1 MILAQVNTDPKL
13 ASTEEENTIYNI
25 GCNEIQLFKMLV
37 AVPAYVMQRLDNLT
51 NDVQILIFELRLPEN
66 RI

>member
-13 ASTEEENTIYNI
+13 ACTKEEHTIHNI
-25 GCNEIQLFKMLV
+25 SCNEIQFFKMLV
-37 AVPAYVMQRLDNLT
+37 SVPAYVMQRLDNLT
-51 NDVQILIFELRLPEN
+51 NEVQILILKLRLSEN